1 MHLERD
7 DTETR
12 GLQGLGKGDVRG
24 VVEVVLGEQPTV
36 ETCVDKTAKLRP
48 QASILALRAAGANKL
63 LKPASTAPRSY
74 GQRHRPWHHGHLNVT
89 HNGGAAGNGLYTT
102 IKYMRSASGIGMDT
116 TIKHLRR
123 TTSGAARNVLGASV
137 KYLRRTTSAAANNG
151 LSTTIDP
158 PLVVQR
164 VFSKLRAP
172 RRGTSLGP
180 FVCGARA
187 CSLCS

>member
-1 MHLERD
+1 M
-7 DTETR
+7 
-12 GLQGLGKGDVRG
+12 
-24 VVEVVLGEQPTV
+24 
-36 ETCVDKTAKLRP
+36 
-48 QASILALRAAGANKL
+48 ALRAAGANKL

-164 VFSKLRAP
+164 VLVNSEPHA
-172 RRGTSLGP
+172 
-180 FVCGARA
+180 GARPSVRLCVGPELA
-187 CSLCS
+187 RCVHKKFMLYTYGQLDCALGSEFISEISLNRPELRPDTYLPSPY